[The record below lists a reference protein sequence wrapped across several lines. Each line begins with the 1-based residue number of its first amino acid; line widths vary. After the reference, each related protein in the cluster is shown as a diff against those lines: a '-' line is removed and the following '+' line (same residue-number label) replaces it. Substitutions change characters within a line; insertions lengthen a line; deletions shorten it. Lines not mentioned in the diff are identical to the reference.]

1 MQTVVE
7 FQIVVRKI
15 QINFFKV
22 YFNNFDIFLKKL
34 NAESSKIVYIFKIKI
49 ENAIDKIWFDKKI
62 IVLVLT

>member
-22 YFNNFDIFLKKL
+22 YFDNFDIFLKKL

-49 ENAIDKIWFDKKI
+49 ENAIEKR
-62 IVLVLT
+62 

>member
-15 QINFFKV
+15 QINLFKGKFDN
-22 YFNNFDIFLKKL
+22 FNIFLKKF

-49 ENAIDKIWFDKKI
+49 ENAIEKIWFDKKI
-62 IVLVLT
+62 IVLVFI